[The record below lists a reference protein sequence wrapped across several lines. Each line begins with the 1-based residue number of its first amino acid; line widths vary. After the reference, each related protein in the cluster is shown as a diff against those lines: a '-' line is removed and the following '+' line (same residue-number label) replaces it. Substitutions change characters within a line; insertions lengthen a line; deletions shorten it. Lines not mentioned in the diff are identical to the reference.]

1 MESLWND
8 GDAERAVARYHQQG
22 VAEDLALRV
31 YTTRLL
37 GGVPSLVLHG
47 GGNTSVKTQAR
58 DMAGEDVE
66 VLCVKGSGWDM
77 ASIEPPG
84 LPAVRLAPLR
94 RLAALD
100 GLSDENMVNA
110 QRTNLLDA
118 KAPNPSVETLL
129 HAFLPHKFIDHTHS
143 NAVLAI
149 TDQPDGEEICRE
161 VYGSRAALVPYIMP
175 GFALAK
181 KAAQIHAAN
190 PETEGLIL
198 LKHGIFSYGATARE
212 AYERMIA
219 LVALAED
226 RAARGTRKTM
236 ALGTLPESLAKP
248 AQVAP
253 ILRGLLAR
261 PIDPEEGVY
270 GRFIL
275 EFRGG
280 EAARKFVAGAELGRY
295 GVAGPVTPDHAIR
308 TKPWP
313 VILPAPEAG
322 DLDRFA
328 VGAEAAIRDYEAR
341 YRDYFERNN
350 ARLGGTKTRLD
361 EAPRILLVPGLGLFA
376 AGTSAKA
383 AGIAADLAEANISV
397 ILEAEA
403 IGAYR
408 SISEPELFEIEYWSL
423 EQAKLGQGREPPLAR
438 QVAVVTGGAGAIG
451 LATAKALADQGA
463 EVALLDLDGARAA
476 AAARS
481 VGGPGRALGLACDVT
496 DAESVVAAFEA
507 VAEAFGGVDI
517 LVSNAGAAWQGRIG
531 EVSEA
536 VLRESFELN
545 FFAHQRLAQAAVAIM
560 RRQKTGGVLLFN
572 TSKQAVNPGPDF
584 GPYGLPK
591 AATLFLSRQYALD
604 HGAEGIRSNAVN
616 ADRVQSGLL
625 TEDMIA
631 ARATA
636 RGLSEAD
643 YMRGNLLRREV
654 RAEDV
659 AKAFVDLALSPKTT
673 GAVLTV
679 DGGNIA
685 AALR

>member
-1 MESLWND
+1 
-8 GDAERAVARYHQQG
+8 
-22 VAEDLALRV
+22 
-31 YTTRLL
+31 
-37 GGVPSLVLHG
+37 
-47 GGNTSVKTQAR
+47 
-58 DMAGEDVE
+58 
-66 VLCVKGSGWDM
+66 
-77 ASIEPPG
+77 
-84 LPAVRLAPLR
+84 
-94 RLAALD
+94 
-100 GLSDENMVNA
+100 
-110 QRTNLLDA
+110 
-118 KAPNPSVETLL
+118 
-129 HAFLPHKFIDHTHS
+129 
-143 NAVLAI
+143 
-149 TDQPDGEEICRE
+149 
-161 VYGSRAALVPYIMP
+161 
-175 GFALAK
+175 
-181 KAAQIHAAN
+181 
-190 PETEGLIL
+190 
-198 LKHGIFSYGATARE
+198 
-212 AYERMIA
+212 
-219 LVALAED
+219 
-226 RAARGTRKTM
+226 
-236 ALGTLPESLAKP
+236 
-248 AQVAP
+248 
-253 ILRGLLAR
+253 
-261 PIDPEEGVY
+261 
-270 GRFIL
+270 
-275 EFRGG
+275 
-280 EAARKFVAGAELGRY
+280 
-295 GVAGPVTPDHAIR
+295 
-308 TKPWP
+308 
-313 VILPAPEAG
+313 
-322 DLDRFA
+322 
-328 VGAEAAIRDYEAR
+328 
-341 YRDYFERNN
+341 
-350 ARLGGTKTRLD
+350 LD

-383 AGIAADLAEANISV
+383 AGIAADLAEANVSV
-397 ILEAEA
+397 MLEAEA
-403 IGAYR
+403 LGAYR

-476 AAARS
+476 AAARAA
-481 VGGPGRALGLACDVT
+481 GGSGRALGLACDVT
-496 DAESVVAAFEA
+496 DAESVAAAFEA